1 MSENSELSNYFNEH
15 LDACQMFLA
24 NNDLLK
30 VTECIVQA
38 LKRGNRIYA
47 FGNGGSAA
55 DASHFVAELV
65 GRFEVERMP
74 YNAVCL
80 NCDVSVMTAL
90 ANDYG
95 YENVFSRQV
104 KALVKP
110 SDVVIG
116 FSTSGSSPNVIAG
129 ILVANIIGAYTIG
142 FTGDNKHGLRDMCNY
157 NVVVPSKRTCI
168 IQEIHQLAIHYIA
181 GQVEKEL
188 K

>member
-1 MSENSELSNYFNEH
+1 MTAKADLNKYFNEH
-15 LDACQMFLA
+15 LNVASHFLV
-24 NNDLLK
+24 NNDLLR
-30 VTECIVQA
+30 VAECITLA
-38 LKRGNRIYA
+38 LRRKNTIYA

-65 GRFEVERMP
+65 GRFEAERMP

-80 NCDVSVMTAL
+80 NSDMSILTAV

-95 YENVFSRQV
+95 YDHVFSRQV
-104 KALVKP
+104 LASVKA

-116 FSTSGSSPNVIAG
+116 FSTSGSSK
-129 ILVANIIGAYTIG
+129 NIITALNAANVLGAYTIG
-142 FTGDNKHGLRDMCNY
+142 FTGNKKNKLNEICNY

-181 GQVEKEL
+181 GQVEKDL

>member
-1 MSENSELSNYFNEH
+1 MTEKSNLNKYINEH
-15 LDACQMFLA
+15 LNVTSKFLVD
-24 NNDLLK
+24 NDLLR
-30 VTECIVQA
+30 VTECITEA

-65 GRFEVERMP
+65 GRFEEERMP
-74 YNAVCL
+74 YCATCL
-80 NCDVSVMTAL
+80 NSDTSILTAL

-95 YENVFSRQV
+95 YDHVFSRQV
-104 KALVKP
+104 LAHVKV

-116 FSTSGSSPNVIAG
+116 FSTSGSSKNVITA
-129 ILVANIIGAYTIG
+129 INAANVLGAYTIS
-142 FTGDNKHGLRDMCNY
+142 FTGNKKSKLHEICNY
-157 NVVVPSKRTCI
+157 NVIVPSKRTCI
-168 IQEIHQLAIHYIA
+168 IQEVHQVAIHYIA